1 MEEEDK
7 EKLPGHSR
15 RCRVT
20 GARSEAAG
28 LARRVRRE
36 REREKHLCFR
46 KRGGERG
53 AEIGHVIERPSHDKV
68 GLVNRQVVVVV
79 TGASHLLVTV
89 FGGGGGGEE
98 DRPPRLMQE
107 RDRCFTRLGPR
118 VLGAELDASLLVWV
132 GFLLCNR
139 FLLGWRRRGKRVVVR
154 LYLTRLYTQI
164 LC

>member
-1 MEEEDK
+1 MEEEDQ

-28 LARRVRRE
+28 LARRARRE
-36 REREKHLCFR
+36 RERENHLCFWI
-46 KRGGERG
+46 RGGERG

-68 GLVNRQVVVVV
+68 GLVNRQVVVV

-89 FGGGGGGEE
+89 FVAGGGE
-98 DRPPRLMQE
+98 DRPPRVMQE
-107 RDRCFTRLGPR
+107 RDRCFTRLGLR
-118 VLGAELDASLLVWV
+118 VLGAELDAAFLVWV

-139 FLLGWRRRGKRVVVR
+139 FLLRWRRRGKRVVVR